1 VKGFKAVEIM
11 TVAIATPLSQI
22 ELTPGSAMQISG
34 INWEH
39 YIALIQELGDTRPT
53 RIAYA
58 NGVLEIRMP
67 GQQHESIN
75 RVLAAIALTLAE
87 ELGFEF
93 NDLGSM
99 TINRPTLSKGLEPD
113 SCFYIQNAQAGQG
126 LDTTLSN
133 DLPPDLALE
142 IDIAHR
148 SDTKLSI
155 YQTLGVP
162 EVWLYQRDQ
171 LKIKH
176 LKQGQYVD
184 ALTSRAFP
192 SISASQLNQWLELRR
207 TGTDLTVVRAVR
219 QFCRNRET

>member
-1 VKGFKAVEIM
+1 M

-34 INWEH
+34 VNWES
-39 YIALIQELGDTRPT
+39 YIALMQELGDTRST

-87 ELGFEF
+87 ELGLEF
-93 NDLGSM
+93 NDLGS
-99 TINRPTLSKGLEPD
+99 TTLNRPELSKGLEPD

-126 LDTTLSN
+126 LDITISN

-162 EVWLYQRDQ
+162 EVWLYQHNQ

-176 LKQGQYVD
+176 LNQGQYVD
-184 ALTSRAFP
+184 ALTSLAFP
-192 SISASQLNQWLELRR
+192 TVSATQLNQWLELRR
-207 TGTDLTVVRAVR
+207 TGTDLTVVRSVR
-219 QFCRNRET
+219 QFCRNSEICS

>member
-1 VKGFKAVEIM
+1 V
-11 TVAIATPLSQI
+11 TVAIATPLSKI

-34 INWEH
+34 VNWER
-39 YIALIQELGDTRPT
+39 YIALMQELGEARST

-67 GQQHESIN
+67 GQQHEVLN
-75 RVLAAIALTLAE
+75 RALAAIVLTLAE
-87 ELGFEF
+87 ELGYDF

-99 TINRPTLSKGLEPD
+99 TINRPELSKGLEPD

-126 LDTTLSN
+126 LGITIVN

-155 YQTLGVP
+155 YQALRVP
-162 EVWLYQRDQ
+162 EVWLYQDDQ
-171 LKIKH
+171 VKIKH
-176 LKQGQYVD
+176 LDQGQYVD

-192 SISASQLNQWLELRR
+192 IINANQLNQWLELRR
-207 TGTDLTVVRAVR
+207 SGTDLTVVRSVR
-219 QFCRNRET
+219 QFCRSRET

>member
-1 VKGFKAVEIM
+1 V

-34 INWEH
+34 VNWER
-39 YIALIQELGDTRPT
+39 YIALMQELGDTRST

-67 GQQHESIN
+67 GQHHEVLN
-75 RVLAAIALTLAE
+75 RALAAIVLTLAE
-87 ELGFEF
+87 ELGYDF

-99 TINRPTLSKGLEPD
+99 TINRPELSKGLEPD

-126 LDTTLSN
+126 LGTTIAN

-155 YQTLGVP
+155 YQALRVP
-162 EVWLYQRDQ
+162 EVWLYQGDQ
-171 LKIKH
+171 VKIKH
-176 LKQGQYVD
+176 IDQGQYVD
-184 ALTSRAFP
+184 ALTSRTFP
-192 SISASQLNQWLELRR
+192 LVSSNQLNQWLELRR
-207 TGTDLTVVRAVR
+207 SGTDLTVVRSVR
-219 QFCRNRET
+219 QFCRSRET

>member
-1 VKGFKAVEIM
+1 V
-11 TVAIATPLSQI
+11 TVAIATPLSNI

-34 INWEH
+34 VNWES
-39 YIALIQELGDTRPT
+39 YIALIQELGDTRST
-53 RIAYA
+53 RIAYT

-99 TINRPTLSKGLEPD
+99 TINRPELSKGLEPD

-126 LDTTLSN
+126 LDITISN

-155 YQTLGVP
+155 YQALSVP
-162 EVWLYQRDQ
+162 EVWLYLRDQ

-176 LKQGQYVD
+176 LNQGQYVD
-184 ALTSRAFP
+184 ALTSHAFP
-192 SISASQLNQWLELRR
+192 TISANQLNQWLELRR

-219 QFCRNRET
+219 QFCRNEED

>member
-1 VKGFKAVEIM
+1 M
-11 TVAIATPLSQI
+11 TVAIATPLSNI

-34 INWEH
+34 VNWES
-39 YIALIQELGDTRPT
+39 YIALIQELGDTRST
-53 RIAYA
+53 RIAYT

-99 TINRPTLSKGLEPD
+99 TINRPELSKGLEPD

-126 LDTTLSN
+126 LDITISN

-155 YQTLGVP
+155 YQALSVP

-176 LKQGQYVD
+176 LNQGQYVD
-184 ALTSRAFP
+184 ALTSHAFP
-192 SISASQLNQWLELRR
+192 TISANQLNQWLELRR

-219 QFCRNRET
+219 QFCRNEED

>member
-1 VKGFKAVEIM
+1 VTI
-11 TVAIATPLSQI
+11 AIATPLSQI

-34 INWEH
+34 VNWES
-39 YIALIQELGDTRPT
+39 YIALMQELGDIRAT

-67 GQQHESIN
+67 GQHHEALN
-75 RVLAAIALTLAE
+75 RALAAIVLTLAE
-87 ELGFEF
+87 ELGYDF

-99 TINRPTLSKGLEPD
+99 TINRPELSKGLEPD

-126 LDTTLSN
+126 FGTTIAN

-155 YQTLGVP
+155 YQALSVP
-162 EVWLYQRDQ
+162 EVWLYQGDQ
-171 LKIKH
+171 VKIKH
-176 LKQGQYVD
+176 LDQGQYVD

-192 SISASQLNQWLELRR
+192 IVSSNQLNQWLELRR
-207 TGTDLTVVRAVR
+207 SGTDLTVVRSVR
-219 QFCRNRET
+219 QFCRSRET

>member
-1 VKGFKAVEIM
+1 V
-11 TVAIATPLSQI
+11 TVAIATPLSNI

-34 INWEH
+34 VNWES
-39 YIALIQELGDTRPT
+39 YIALIQELGDTRST
-53 RIAYA
+53 RIAYT

-93 NDLGSM
+93 
-99 TINRPTLSKGLEPD
+99 TINRPELSKGLEPD

-126 LDTTLSN
+126 LDITISN

-155 YQTLGVP
+155 YQALSVP

-176 LKQGQYVD
+176 LNQGQYVD
-184 ALTSRAFP
+184 ALTSHAFP
-192 SISASQLNQWLELRR
+192 TISANQLNQWLELRR

-219 QFCRNRET
+219 QFCRNEED

>member
-1 VKGFKAVEIM
+1 M
-11 TVAIATPLSQI
+11 TVAIATPLSNI
-22 ELTPGSAMQISG
+22 ELTPGSAIHISG
-34 INWEH
+34 VNWES
-39 YIALIQELGDTRPT
+39 YIALIQELGDTRST
-53 RIAYA
+53 RIAYT
-58 NGVLEIRMP
+58 NGVLEIRIP

-126 LDTTLSN
+126 LDITISN

-155 YQTLGVP
+155 YQALSVP

-176 LKQGQYVD
+176 LNQGQYVD
-184 ALTSRAFP
+184 ALTSHAFP
-192 SISASQLNQWLELRR
+192 TISANQLNQWLQLRR

-219 QFCRNRET
+219 QFCRNEEN

>member
-1 VKGFKAVEIM
+1 V
-11 TVAIATPLSQI
+11 TVAIATPLSKI

-34 INWEH
+34 VNWES
-39 YIALIQELGDTRPT
+39 YIALMQELGDARST

-67 GQQHESIN
+67 GQHHEALN
-75 RVLAAIALTLAE
+75 RVLAAIVLTLAE
-87 ELGFEF
+87 ELGYDF
-93 NDLGSM
+93 NDLDSM
-99 TINRPTLSKGLEPD
+99 TINRPELSKGLELD

-126 LDTTLSN
+126 FSTTIAN

-155 YQTLGVP
+155 YQALRVP
-162 EVWLYQRDQ
+162 EVWLYQGDQ
-171 LKIKH
+171 VKIKH
-176 LKQGQYVD
+176 LDQGQYVD

-192 SISASQLNQWLELRR
+192 IVSSNQLNQWLELRR
-207 TGTDLTVVRAVR
+207 SGTDLTVVRSVR
-219 QFCRNRET
+219 QFCRSRET

>member
-1 VKGFKAVEIM
+1 M
-11 TVAIATPLSQI
+11 TVAIATPLSKI

-34 INWEH
+34 VNWES
-39 YIALIQELGDTRPT
+39 YIALIQELGDTRST

-67 GQQHESIN
+67 GQHHEVVN
-75 RVLAAIALTLAE
+75 RALAAIVLTLAE
-87 ELGFEF
+87 ELGYDF

-99 TINRPTLSKGLEPD
+99 TINRPELSKGLEPD

-126 LDTTLSN
+126 FGTTISN

-155 YQTLGVP
+155 YQALSVP
-162 EVWLYQRDQ
+162 EVWLYKGDQ
-171 LKIKH
+171 VKIKH
-176 LKQGQYVD
+176 LDRGQYVE

-192 SISASQLNQWLELRR
+192 IVSSNQLNQWLELRR
-207 TGTDLTVVRAVR
+207 SGTDLTVVRSVR
-219 QFCRNRET
+219 QFCRSRET

>member
-1 VKGFKAVEIM
+1 VTI
-11 TVAIATPLSQI
+11 AIATPLSSI

-34 INWEH
+34 VNWER
-39 YIALIQELGDTRPT
+39 YIALMQELGDTRPT
-53 RIAYA
+53 RIAYE

-99 TINRPTLSKGLEPD
+99 TLNRPDLSKGLEPD

-126 LDTTLSN
+126 LDTTISN
-133 DLPPDLALE
+133 NLTPDLALE

-155 YQTLGVP
+155 YEALGVP

-171 LKIKH
+171 IKIKH
-176 LKQGQYVD
+176 LDQGQYVD

-192 SISASQLNQWLELRR
+192 AVSADQLNQWLDIRR
-207 TGTDLTVVRAVR
+207 TGTDLSVVRSVR
-219 QFCRNRET
+219 QFCRNRKT